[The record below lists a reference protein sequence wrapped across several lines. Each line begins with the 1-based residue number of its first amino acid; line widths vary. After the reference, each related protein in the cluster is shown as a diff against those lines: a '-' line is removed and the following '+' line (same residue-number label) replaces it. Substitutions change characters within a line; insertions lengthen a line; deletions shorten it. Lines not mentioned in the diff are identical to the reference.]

1 MVEELNLPKP
11 LIEAFNK
18 IEALER
24 TDLKNTIVNTKGQ
37 KGRIKTTRAAMA
49 KSYAI
54 LDTLLPK
61 SIACVEKIMFD
72 EMRKGQKRDGYLIL
86 SIAKFLA
93 SRRLPEVGKTDPMK
107 EDEFRVELT
116 IPRPMKSIP
125 KIENPLQDM
134 TNMRSGDIRFKS
146 EYPVDMLI
154 RTAEGEIVKDIVDIT
169 EDGVIDMREEIGTF
183 GFAKEEE
190 VEANE

>member
-1 MVEELNLPKP
+1 
-11 LIEAFNK
+11 
-18 IEALER
+18 
-24 TDLKNTIVNTKGQ
+24 
-37 KGRIKTTRAAMA
+37 
-49 KSYAI
+49 
-54 LDTLLPK
+54 
-61 SIACVEKIMFD
+61 
-72 EMRKGQKRDGYLIL
+72 
-86 SIAKFLA
+86 
-93 SRRLPEVGKTDPMK
+93 
-107 EDEFRVELT
+107 
-116 IPRPMKSIP
+116 
-125 KIENPLQDM
+125 M